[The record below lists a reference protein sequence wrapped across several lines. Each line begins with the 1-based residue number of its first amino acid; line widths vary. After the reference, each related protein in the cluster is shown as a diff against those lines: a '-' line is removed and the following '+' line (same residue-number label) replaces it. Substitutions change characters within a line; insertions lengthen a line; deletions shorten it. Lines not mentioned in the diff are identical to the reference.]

1 MWGNWTVCLAL
12 VCRIILVIFSQY
24 TAVFFLW
31 NWAGVFT
38 PHLFDFQ
45 HIWMSSSSAWGKPW
59 ALSGSHF
66 SWKATPPAKDSLSL
80 FDIFDFSWD
89 RPWLRHVIQREFPPQ
104 EHWFQMVL
112 DTGRIHLNH
121 HVKPA
126 SGGSV
131 QDCKRFH
138 QKSLCHWLSW
148 WLT

>member
-12 VCRIILVIFSQY
+12 VCRIFLVIFHSIQQY
-24 TAVFFLW
+24 FSCGTGLACSHRI
-31 NWAGVFT
+31 
-38 PHLFDFQ
+38 HL
-45 HIWMSSSSAWGKPW
+45 ISSTSEWVHQALEANHERYLVLPCLEKP
-59 ALSGSHF
+59 LHPLKIPCLIF
-66 SWKATPPAKDSLSL
+66 
-80 FDIFDFSWD
+80 FDFSWD
-89 RPWLRHVIQREFPPQ
+89 RPWLRNMIQRQFPPQ

-131 QDCKRFH
+131 QDCKRSH